1 MASPTWWTWVWVSSR
16 SWWWT
21 GKPGVLQSMGSQRVG
36 HDWATELDWTENLIH
51 LGHIFIYLISCS
63 AYKQTWILLLSEIL
77 SLPGRFEYHV
87 YPNWES
93 SSYPPRPWS
102 GKYLSK
108 EHKWIPW
115 QESLGNMLEMK
126 GELEINE
133 SHLRAACKMS
143 VGPWVRVTRCPGT
156 SL

>member
-1 MASPTWWTWVWVSSR
+1 MASPTLWTWVWVSSR

-63 AYKQTWILLLSEIL
+63 AYKQAWILLLSEIL
-77 SLPGRFEYHV
+77 SLPGRFEYHE

-93 SSYPPRPWS
+93 SSYAPRPWS

-108 EHKWIPW
+108 EWYFFHSQMNTLAGKSWKHVRNERRIRNKW
-115 QESLGNMLEMK
+115 ES
-126 GELEINE
+126 
-133 SHLRAACKMS
+133 S
-143 VGPWVRVTRCPGT
+143 
-156 SL
+156 